1 MAPKR
6 RKSTANRKPKGR
18 KPKATTRYFVSATF
32 KMQKTVTSKTDAT
45 KWLAKVKKAGGTG
58 TMKKV

>member
-6 RKSTANRKPKGR
+6 RKSTASRKPKGR

-32 KMQKTVTSKTDAT
+32 KMQKTVTSKTEAA
-45 KWLAKVKKAGGTG
+45 KWLAKVKREGGTG
-58 TMKKV
+58 SMKKV

>member
-6 RKSTANRKPKGR
+6 RKSTANRKPQGR
-18 KPKATTRYFVSATF
+18 KTKATTRYLVSATF
-32 KMQKTVTSKTDAT
+32 NMQKTVASKTDAT

>member
-18 KPKATTRYFVSATF
+18 KTKAQTRYVVSAVF
-32 KMQKTVTSKTDAT
+32 RMKRTVSSKTEAD
-45 KWLAKVKKAGGTG
+45 KWVAKAKRNGGVASIKK
-58 TMKKV
+58 M